1 MSDKYQALRDALK
14 AGPTG
19 GNWRKPFAAEVRIG
33 NRRLCYVTAA
43 ESLAIGDGVER
54 ANINAAYI
62 AAANPATITALL
74 ADLDAAVSM
83 LEKVAEWGPFPRVPD
98 VYSDEPGA
106 TIGYGLAY
114 GSNGERDY
122 IRGEVRAT
130 LSQIKA
136 AGREQA

>member
-14 AGPTG
+14 ACPTSMD
-19 GNWRKPFAAEVRIG
+19 F
-33 NRRLCYVTAA
+33 
-43 ESLAIGDGVER
+43 D
-54 ANINAAYI
+54 NAAMTQGVIDYEVSKWPL
-62 AAANPATITALL
+62 ANFYSEANPATITALL

-106 TIGYGLAY
+106 TISYGLAY